1 MLDGAARI
9 DDLFT
14 ACAQLGM
21 DSLAITD
28 HGNMFGAYEFW
39 SKAREHGINPIIGM
53 EGYVA
58 PGSRHVRSRATL
70 DGSLVDDTNPGEMYT
85 HMTLLAETTAGMHN
99 LFRLSSLASLEG
111 MYYKPRMDRELL
123 QEYAGGLIATTG
135 CPSGEVAR
143 LLQKGQFDAAC
154 AAAGDYADIFGAGN
168 YYVEYMDH
176 GTDIERST
184 LPDLHRLQQRLGL
197 PAVATNDLHYVKPE
211 DATAHDALLC
221 VQTKKTL
228 DDPRRFRFEGTGY
241 HLKSPAEMRGQWDD
255 MVPDACDNTLAIAQR
270 CHVEFAPR
278 DLMPH
283 AEVPAGET
291 EDNWLRGQVARGLY
305 RRFPDGVPAE
315 HVKQAAYELDVIC
328 KMGYPGYFLVV
339 ADLVDYAREHGI
351 QVGPGRGSVAGSLV
365 AYALGITRLDPI
377 AHRLVFERFLNP
389 ERPSMPDID
398 LDFDDRRRGEMLEYV
413 ARRYGDDRVA
423 QIVTYSEIKAK
434 SAVKDA
440 AHVLHGQPGYAI
452 ADRITKALPKP
463 IMGKDAPLAAV
474 FDAEHKRYAEAAEV
488 RRLYADDPTARQII
502 DTARG
507 LEGLKR
513 QWGVHAAGVIVS
525 SQPLL
530 DVLPIQRRVSDGA
543 IITQFEM
550 YTCEALGL
558 LKMDF
563 LGLRNL
569 TVLADALANVEAATG
584 TRIDLDTLPL
594 TDKATYDLIAR
605 GDTLGVFQL
614 DGGPIRDLLRRM
626 APTRFEDI
634 SAVLAL
640 YRPGP
645 MGAGAHT
652 AYADRKN
659 GREPVTPIHPELG
672 EPLADILGETYGLI
686 VYQEQVMAIAQK
698 VAGYTLGAAD
708 VLRRAMGKKKIDV
721 LNREYERF
729 TAGMHA
735 NGYSDEAIKTLWD
748 LLIPFSDYAF
758 NRCVSGDTV
767 VTRAGRGSH
776 DHPQTVRSLADR
788 VHGRDDYVGHGC
800 RFCREDR
807 PVVTSLGEC
816 RPCKSWRAKWRM
828 MGGMNAV
835 GRIGDRV
842 GQVLVTDVFRQGVKP
857 LWRVTLA
864 NDASI
869 TTTANHRHLTPDGW
883 RRVDQLSIGDQV
895 SVMSDGEWGISSPRT
910 DTPGSSDW
918 VTLHGYTVGV
928 RSHGKAG
935 PMLHGRHAEFA
946 RNTATLARQCAKCGS
961 PEGRLERAHLDGNPM
976 NNAAENLA
984 ILCNSCH
991 KRHDYANGGR
1001 VKRWAKGRRID
1012 TSAIVSIEYVG
1023 EQMTYDVAVA
1033 SDDHSWVA
1041 NDSII
1046 THNSHSAGYGL
1057 LSYWTAYLKCH
1068 HPAQYMAA
1076 LLTSTSDDKD
1086 RCAVYLAECRKMGIP
1101 VLPPDVNDSAAQFTA
1116 HGHSVRVGLGAI
1128 RNLGETAVAAVVAG
1142 RPYYGFHDYLRKVGP
1157 KGINKTVVA
1166 SLIKAGAFDAMGA
1179 QRGGLHEV
1187 HEAAIRSAA
1196 AQWKAERVGQW
1207 DLFGDQVTVPEVT
1220 IPTTRWAPKHQLA
1233 EERGMLGLYVSDH
1246 PLRGME
1252 HALDDATAI
1261 ATVLE
1266 GELPDGLTVTVAGAL
1281 SAVARKANRQ
1291 GEPWA
1296 VCTLEDLAASI
1307 EVVCFA
1313 RVYAR
1318 VGEQLGVDAVVRV
1331 RGRVSVRDDR
1341 ISVIADEVTAVE
1353 GVPA

>member
-1 MLDGAARI
+1 VTRGFTHLHAHTHFSMLDGAARI

-176 GTDIERST
+176 GTEIERST
-184 LPDLHRLQQRLGL
+184 LADLHRLQQRLGL

-211 DATAHDALLC
+211 DAKAHDALLC

-241 HLKSPAEMRGQWDD
+241 HLKSPAEMRQLWDER
-255 MVPDACDNTLAIAQR
+255 VPGACDNTLAIAQR

-283 AEVPAGET
+283 AEVPAGQT

-305 RRFPDGVPAE
+305 RRFPGSVPAE

-377 AHRLVFERFLNP
+377 THRLVFERFLNP

-452 ADRITKALPKP
+452 ADRITKAMPKP
-463 IMGKDAPLAAV
+463 VMGKDAPLAAV
-474 FDAEHKRYAEAAEV
+474 FDPEHKRYPEAAEV
-488 RRLYADDPTARQII
+488 RRLYADDPAARQII

-550 YTCEALGL
+550 YTCETLGL

-569 TVLADALANVEAATG
+569 TVLADALANIEAATG

-708 VLRRAMGKKKIDV
+708 VLRRAMGKKKLDV

-729 TAGMHA
+729 AAGMHA
-735 NGYSDEAIKTLWD
+735 NGFSDEAIKTLWD

-758 NRCVSGDTV
+758 NR
-767 VTRAGRGSH
+767 A
-776 DHPQTVRSLADR
+776 
-788 VHGRDDYVGHGC
+788 
-800 RFCREDR
+800 
-807 PVVTSLGEC
+807 
-816 RPCKSWRAKWRM
+816 
-828 MGGMNAV
+828 
-835 GRIGDRV
+835 
-842 GQVLVTDVFRQGVKP
+842 
-857 LWRVTLA
+857 
-864 NDASI
+864 
-869 TTTANHRHLTPDGW
+869 
-883 RRVDQLSIGDQV
+883 
-895 SVMSDGEWGISSPRT
+895 
-910 DTPGSSDW
+910 
-918 VTLHGYTVGV
+918 
-928 RSHGKAG
+928 
-935 PMLHGRHAEFA
+935 
-946 RNTATLARQCAKCGS
+946 
-961 PEGRLERAHLDGNPM
+961 
-976 NNAAENLA
+976 
-984 ILCNSCH
+984 
-991 KRHDYANGGR
+991 
-1001 VKRWAKGRRID
+1001 
-1012 TSAIVSIEYVG
+1012 
-1023 EQMTYDVAVA
+1023 
-1033 SDDHSWVA
+1033 
-1041 NDSII
+1041 
-1046 THNSHSAGYGL
+1046 HSAGYGL
-1057 LSYWTAYLKCH
+1057 LSYWTAYLKVH
-1068 HPAQYMAA
+1068 HPAEYMAA

-1086 RCAVYLAECRKMGIP
+1086 RCAVYLAECHKMGIP

-1157 KGINKTVVA
+1157 KGTNKTVVA

-1196 AQWKAERVGQW
+1196 AQWKAEQVGQL
-1207 DLFGDQVTVPEVT
+1207 DLFGGPFGSVVPDML
-1220 IPTTRWAPKHQLA
+1220 IPATRWAPKHQLA
-1233 EERGMLGLYVSDH
+1233 EERDMLGLYVSDH

-1252 HALDDATAI
+1252 HALDDAMAI

-1341 ISVIADEVTAVE
+1341 ISVIADEVTAAE
-1353 GVPA
+1353 GVPV

>member
-1 MLDGAARI
+1 MLDGAARLG
-9 DDLFT
+9 DLFA

-39 SKAREHGINPIIGM
+39 SKAREHGIRPIIGM

-123 QEYAGGLIATTG
+123 TAYAGGLIATTG

-154 AAAGDYADIFGAGN
+154 TAAGDYADIFGRGN

-176 GTDIERST
+176 GTEIERST
-184 LPDLHRLQQRLGL
+184 LVDLHRLQQRLVL
-197 PAVATNDLHYVKPE
+197 PAIATNDLHYVRDS

-228 DDPRRFRFEGTGY
+228 DDPQRFRFEGNGY
-241 HLKSPAEMRGQWDD
+241 HLKSPAEMRQLWDD
-255 MVPDACDNTLAIAQR
+255 TVPNACDNTLAIAER

-278 DLMPH
+278 DLMPRFPVPEQYTE
-283 AEVPAGET
+283 ATWLEMRARQGLKERLPAGMFVEYWDQLT
-291 EDNWLRGQVARGLY
+291 
-305 RRFPDGVPAE
+305 
-315 HVKQAAYELDVIC
+315 YELDVIC

-339 ADLVDYAREHGI
+339 ADLVDYARANGI
-351 QVGPGRGSVAGSLV
+351 QVGPGRGSVAGCLV
-365 AYALGITRLDPI
+365 AWALGITRLDPI

-413 ARRYGDDRVA
+413 ARKYGDDRVA

-434 SAVKDA
+434 SAIKDA
-440 AHVLHGQPGYAI
+440 ARVLHGQRGFI
-452 ADRITKALPKP
+452 LADEITKAMPKA
-463 IMGKDAPLAAV
+463 IMGKDAPLAAI
-474 FDAEHKRYAEAAEV
+474 FDPEHKRYAEAAEV
-488 RRLYADDPTARQII
+488 RALYQADGMRQVV
-502 DTARG
+502 DLARG

-550 YTCEALGL
+550 YTCETLGL

-569 TVLADALANVEAATG
+569 TVLADALANIQAATG

-672 EPLADILGETYGLI
+672 RDLADILDETYGLI

-729 TAGMHA
+729 AAGMHA
-735 NGYSDEAIKTLWD
+735 NGYSDEAVTTLWE

-758 NRCVSGDTV
+758 NR
-767 VTRAGRGSH
+767 A
-776 DHPQTVRSLADR
+776 
-788 VHGRDDYVGHGC
+788 
-800 RFCREDR
+800 
-807 PVVTSLGEC
+807 
-816 RPCKSWRAKWRM
+816 
-828 MGGMNAV
+828 
-835 GRIGDRV
+835 
-842 GQVLVTDVFRQGVKP
+842 
-857 LWRVTLA
+857 
-864 NDASI
+864 
-869 TTTANHRHLTPDGW
+869 
-883 RRVDQLSIGDQV
+883 
-895 SVMSDGEWGISSPRT
+895 
-910 DTPGSSDW
+910 
-918 VTLHGYTVGV
+918 
-928 RSHGKAG
+928 
-935 PMLHGRHAEFA
+935 
-946 RNTATLARQCAKCGS
+946 
-961 PEGRLERAHLDGNPM
+961 
-976 NNAAENLA
+976 
-984 ILCNSCH
+984 
-991 KRHDYANGGR
+991 
-1001 VKRWAKGRRID
+1001 
-1012 TSAIVSIEYVG
+1012 
-1023 EQMTYDVAVA
+1023 
-1033 SDDHSWVA
+1033 
-1041 NDSII
+1041 
-1046 THNSHSAGYGL
+1046 HSAGYGL
-1057 LSYWTAYLKCH
+1057 LSYWTAYLKVH
-1068 HPAQYMAA
+1068 HPAEYMAA
-1076 LLTSTSDDKD
+1076 LLTSTGDDKD

-1116 HGHSVRVGLGAI
+1116 HGHAVRVGLAAI
-1128 RNLGETAVAAVVAG
+1128 RNLGETAVAAIVAG

-1157 KGINKTVVA
+1157 KGTNKLVVE

-1187 HEAAIRSAA
+1187 HEVAIRSAA
-1196 AQWKAERVGQW
+1196 AQWKAEQGGQL
-1207 DLFGDQVTVPEVT
+1207 DLFGGPFGSAVPDVL

-1233 EERGMLGLYVSDH
+1233 EERDMLGLYVSDH

-1266 GELPDGLTVTVAGAL
+1266 GDLPDGLTVTVAGAL
-1281 SAVARKANRQ
+1281 SAVSRKVNRQ

-1318 VGEQLGVDAVVRV
+1318 VGEHLGVDAVVRV

-1341 ISVIADEVTAVE
+1341 ITVIADEVTAVE
-1353 GVPA
+1353 GVPV

>member
-1 MLDGAARI
+1 MVTRSFAHLHCHSEFSMLDGAARLG
-9 DDLFT
+9 DLFA

-39 SKAREHGINPIIGM
+39 SKAREHGIRPIIGM

-58 PGSRHVRSRATL
+58 PGSRHERSRAA
-70 DGSLVDDTNPGEMYT
+70 LVGTVDESNPGEMYT

-123 QEYAGGLIATTG
+123 TEYAGGLIATTG

-143 LLQKGQFDAAC
+143 LLQKGQFDTAC
-154 AAAGDYADIFGAGN
+154 RAAGDYADIFGAGN

-176 GTDIERST
+176 GTEIERST
-184 LPDLHRLQQRLGL
+184 LAELHRLQQRLGL
-197 PAVATNDLHYVKPE
+197 PAVATNDLHYVRPE
-211 DATAHDALLC
+211 DAEAHAALLC
-221 VQTKKTL
+221 VQTRKTL
-228 DDPRRFRFEGTGY
+228 DDPKRFRFEGTGY
-241 HLKSPAEMRGQWDD
+241 YLKSPAEMRGQWDD

-270 CHVEFAPR
+270 CHVEFALR

-398 LDFDDRRRGEMLEYV
+398 LDFDDRRRGEMLAYV
-413 ARRYGDDRVA
+413 ARKYGDDRVA

-434 SAVKDA
+434 SAIKDA
-440 AHVLHGQPGYAI
+440 AHVLHGAPGYAI

-463 IMGKDAPLAAV
+463 VMGKDAPLAAV
-474 FDAEHKRYAEAAEV
+474 FDPEHKRYAEAAEV
-488 RRLYADDPTARQII
+488 RRLYADDPAARQII

-530 DVLPIQRRVSDGA
+530 DVIPIQRRVSDGA

-550 YTCEALGL
+550 YTCETLGL

-569 TVLADALANVEAATG
+569 TVLADALANIEAATG
-584 TRIDLDTLPL
+584 TRIDLDALPL

-672 EPLADILGETYGLI
+672 EPLTDILGETYGLI

-729 TAGMHA
+729 ATGMHA
-735 NGYSDEAIKTLWD
+735 NGYSKEAITTLWE

-758 NRCVSGDTV
+758 NR
-767 VTRAGRGSH
+767 A
-776 DHPQTVRSLADR
+776 
-788 VHGRDDYVGHGC
+788 
-800 RFCREDR
+800 
-807 PVVTSLGEC
+807 
-816 RPCKSWRAKWRM
+816 
-828 MGGMNAV
+828 
-835 GRIGDRV
+835 
-842 GQVLVTDVFRQGVKP
+842 
-857 LWRVTLA
+857 
-864 NDASI
+864 
-869 TTTANHRHLTPDGW
+869 
-883 RRVDQLSIGDQV
+883 
-895 SVMSDGEWGISSPRT
+895 
-910 DTPGSSDW
+910 
-918 VTLHGYTVGV
+918 
-928 RSHGKAG
+928 
-935 PMLHGRHAEFA
+935 
-946 RNTATLARQCAKCGS
+946 
-961 PEGRLERAHLDGNPM
+961 
-976 NNAAENLA
+976 
-984 ILCNSCH
+984 
-991 KRHDYANGGR
+991 
-1001 VKRWAKGRRID
+1001 
-1012 TSAIVSIEYVG
+1012 
-1023 EQMTYDVAVA
+1023 
-1033 SDDHSWVA
+1033 
-1041 NDSII
+1041 
-1046 THNSHSAGYGL
+1046 HSAGYGL

-1068 HPAQYMAA
+1068 HPAEYMAA
-1076 LLTSTSDDKD
+1076 LLTSTGDDKD
-1086 RCAVYLAECRKMGIP
+1086 RCAIYLAECRKMGIP

-1116 HGHSVRVGLGAI
+1116 HGHSVRVGLAAI
-1128 RNLGETAVAAVVAG
+1128 RNLGETAVTAVVAG

-1157 KGINKTVVA
+1157 KGTNKTVVA

-1187 HEAAIRSAA
+1187 HEVAIKAA
-1196 AQWKAERVGQW
+1196 AAAWKAEQVGQL
-1207 DLFGDQVTVPEVT
+1207 DLFGGPFGSAVPDVL
-1220 IPTTRWAPKHQLA
+1220 IPPTRWAPKHQLA
-1233 EERGMLGLYVSDH
+1233 EERDMLGLYVSDH

-1266 GELPDGLTVTVAGAL
+1266 GELPDGLTVTVAGVL
-1281 SAVARKANRQ
+1281 SAVARKTNRQ

-1318 VGEQLGVDAVVRV
+1318 VGEHLGVDAVVRV

-1353 GVPA
+1353 GVLV

>member
-1 MLDGAARI
+1 MTRSFAHLHSHSIYSMLDGAARLN
-9 DDLFT
+9 DLFT

-28 HGNMFGAYEFW
+28 HGNLFGAYEFW
-39 SKAREHGINPIIGM
+39 SKAREHGIRPIIGM

-58 PGSRHVRSRATL
+58 PGSRHERSRAA
-70 DGSLVDDTNPGEMYT
+70 LVGTVDESNPGEMYT

-99 LFRLSSLASLEG
+99 LFRLSSRASLEG
-111 MYYKPRMDRELL
+111 FYYKPRMDRELL

-143 LLQKGQFDAAC
+143 LLQKGQFDTAC
-154 AAAGDYADIFGAGN
+154 RAAADYADIFGAGN

-176 GTDIERST
+176 GTEIERST
-184 LPDLHRLQQRLGL
+184 LADLHRLQQRLGL

-211 DATAHDALLC
+211 DAEAHAALLC
-221 VQTKKTL
+221 VQTRKTL
-228 DDPRRFRFEGTGY
+228 DDPKRFRFEGTGY
-241 HLKSPAEMRGQWDD
+241 YLKSPAEMRGQWDD
-255 MVPDACDNTLAIAQR
+255 MVPDACDNTLAIAER

-339 ADLVDYAREHGI
+339 EDLVAYAREHGI

-440 AHVLHGQPGYAI
+440 AHVLYGQPGYAI

-474 FDAEHKRYAEAAEV
+474 FDPDHKRYAEAAAV
-488 RRLYADDPTARQII
+488 RRLYADDPAARQII

-513 QWGVHAAGVIVS
+513 QWSVHAAGVIVS

-530 DVLPIQRRVSDGA
+530 DVLPIQRRVADGA
-543 IITQFEM
+543 IVTQFEM
-550 YTCEALGL
+550 YTCETLGL

-672 EPLADILGETYGLI
+672 EALADILDETYGLI

-708 VLRRAMGKKKIDV
+708 VLRRAMGKKKLDV

-729 TAGMHA
+729 AAGMHA
-735 NGYSDEAIKTLWD
+735 NGFSDEAIKTLWD

-758 NRCVSGDTV
+758 NR
-767 VTRAGRGSH
+767 A
-776 DHPQTVRSLADR
+776 
-788 VHGRDDYVGHGC
+788 
-800 RFCREDR
+800 
-807 PVVTSLGEC
+807 
-816 RPCKSWRAKWRM
+816 
-828 MGGMNAV
+828 
-835 GRIGDRV
+835 
-842 GQVLVTDVFRQGVKP
+842 
-857 LWRVTLA
+857 
-864 NDASI
+864 
-869 TTTANHRHLTPDGW
+869 
-883 RRVDQLSIGDQV
+883 
-895 SVMSDGEWGISSPRT
+895 
-910 DTPGSSDW
+910 
-918 VTLHGYTVGV
+918 
-928 RSHGKAG
+928 
-935 PMLHGRHAEFA
+935 
-946 RNTATLARQCAKCGS
+946 
-961 PEGRLERAHLDGNPM
+961 
-976 NNAAENLA
+976 
-984 ILCNSCH
+984 
-991 KRHDYANGGR
+991 
-1001 VKRWAKGRRID
+1001 
-1012 TSAIVSIEYVG
+1012 
-1023 EQMTYDVAVA
+1023 
-1033 SDDHSWVA
+1033 
-1041 NDSII
+1041 
-1046 THNSHSAGYGL
+1046 HSAGYGL
-1057 LSYWTAYLKCH
+1057 LSYWTAYLKVH
-1068 HPAQYMAA
+1068 HPAEYMAA

-1086 RCAVYLAECRKMGIP
+1086 RCAVYLAECHKMGIP

-1116 HGHSVRVGLGAI
+1116 HGHSVRVGLAAI
-1128 RNLGETAVAAVVAG
+1128 RNLGETAVTAIVAG

-1157 KGINKTVVA
+1157 KGTNKTVVA

-1187 HEAAIRSAA
+1187 HEVAIRSAA
-1196 AQWKAERVGQW
+1196 AQWKAEQGGQL
-1207 DLFGDQVTVPEVT
+1207 DLFGGPFGSAVPDVL

-1233 EERGMLGLYVSDH
+1233 EERDMLGLYVSDH

-1318 VGEQLGVDAVVRV
+1318 VGEQLGVDAVVRA

>member
-1 MLDGAARI
+1 MTRSFAHLHTHTEFSMLDGAARLN
-9 DDLFT
+9 DLFA

-28 HGNMFGAYEFW
+28 HGNLFGAYEFW
-39 SKAREHGINPIIGM
+39 SKAREHGIRPIIGM

-58 PGSRHVRSRATL
+58 PGSRHERSRATL
-70 DGSLVDDTNPGEMYT
+70 DGSLVDDANPGEMYT

-184 LPDLHRLQQRLGL
+184 LADLHRLQQRLGL

-228 DDPRRFRFEGTGY
+228 DDPRRFRFEGDGY
-241 HLKSPAEMRGQWDD
+241 YLKSPAEMRQLWDER
-255 MVPDACDNTLAIAQR
+255 VPGACDNTLAIAQR

-283 AEVPAGET
+283 AEVPAGQT

-434 SAVKDA
+434 SAIKDA
-440 AHVLHGQPGYAI
+440 ARVLHGQRGFAI
-452 ADRITKALPKP
+452 ADEITKAMPKP
-463 IMGKDAPLAAV
+463 VMGKDVPLAAV
-474 FDAEHKRYAEAAEV
+474 FDPEHKRYAEAAEV
-488 RRLYADDPTARQII
+488 RALYQADGMRQVI
-502 DTARG
+502 DLARG

-569 TVLADALANVEAATG
+569 TVLADALANIEAATG

-686 VYQEQVMAIAQK
+686 VYQEQVMAIAQE

-708 VLRRAMGKKKIDV
+708 LLRKAMGKKILEV
-721 LNREYERF
+721 LNKEYDKFSE
-729 TAGMHA
+729 GMRI
-735 NGYSDEAIKTLWD
+735 NGYSEDAIKTLWE
-748 LLIPFSDYAF
+748 LLIPFASYAF
-758 NRCVSGDTV
+758 NR
-767 VTRAGRGSH
+767 A
-776 DHPQTVRSLADR
+776 
-788 VHGRDDYVGHGC
+788 
-800 RFCREDR
+800 
-807 PVVTSLGEC
+807 
-816 RPCKSWRAKWRM
+816 
-828 MGGMNAV
+828 
-835 GRIGDRV
+835 
-842 GQVLVTDVFRQGVKP
+842 
-857 LWRVTLA
+857 
-864 NDASI
+864 
-869 TTTANHRHLTPDGW
+869 
-883 RRVDQLSIGDQV
+883 
-895 SVMSDGEWGISSPRT
+895 
-910 DTPGSSDW
+910 
-918 VTLHGYTVGV
+918 
-928 RSHGKAG
+928 
-935 PMLHGRHAEFA
+935 
-946 RNTATLARQCAKCGS
+946 
-961 PEGRLERAHLDGNPM
+961 
-976 NNAAENLA
+976 
-984 ILCNSCH
+984 
-991 KRHDYANGGR
+991 
-1001 VKRWAKGRRID
+1001 
-1012 TSAIVSIEYVG
+1012 
-1023 EQMTYDVAVA
+1023 
-1033 SDDHSWVA
+1033 
-1041 NDSII
+1041 
-1046 THNSHSAGYGL
+1046 HSAGYGL

-1068 HPAQYMAA
+1068 YPAEYMAA
-1076 LLTSTSDDKD
+1076 LLTSTGDDKD

-1116 HGHSVRVGLGAI
+1116 HGHSVRVGLAAI
-1128 RNLGETAVAAVVAG
+1128 RNLGETAVAAIVAG
-1142 RPYYGFHDYLRKVGP
+1142 RPYCGFHDYLRKVGP
-1157 KGINKTVVA
+1157 KGTNKTVVA

-1187 HEAAIRSAA
+1187 HEVAIRSAA

-1233 EERGMLGLYVSDH
+1233 EERDMLGLYVSDH

-1266 GELPDGLTVTVAGAL
+1266 GELPDGLTVTVAGVL

-1291 GEPWA
+1291 GESWA

-1318 VGEQLGVDAVVRV
+1318 VGEQLGVDAVVRA